1 MYEILIVDDD
11 PHILD
16 MVELVLKREGYRVL
30 RAATGS
36 EALYLLNSANPDLFV
51 IDSILPDMNGVML
64 CRQLRMIPHLSH
76 TPIVFLTGQG
86 ATQAMVEALM
96 SGGDDY
102 IRKPFV
108 PRELVARVRA
118 LIRRSVLYSDANAP
132 LLQLRTHE
140 YRVFVNNREI
150 MLTRVE
156 FAVLKFLCQTPHHL
170 HTAEDLLQNV
180 WNYPL
185 GAGDAAL
192 VRNHI
197 HNIRRKIE
205 VDPER
210 PLILQSR
217 HGRGYVIKA
226 RTQIDDQATIAPS
239 DRAAEAYTSPL

>member
-30 RAATGS
+30 RASTGS
-36 EALYLLNSANPDLFV
+36 EAAYLLNSVNPDLFV
-51 IDSILPDMNGVML
+51 IDSFLPDMNGVML
-64 CRQLRMIPHLSH
+64 CRQLRMMPHLTR

-86 ATQAMVEALM
+86 ATQSMVEALM

-118 LIRRSVLYSDANAP
+118 LIRRSVLYSNANAP
-132 LLQLRTHE
+132 LIQLNTHDN
-140 YRVFVNNREI
+140 RVFINNREI
-150 MLTRVE
+150 LLTRME
-156 FAVLKFLCQTPHHL
+156 FTVLRFLCQTPHHL
-170 HTAEDLLQNV
+170 HTAEDLLHNV
-180 WNYPL
+180 WNYPV
-185 GAGDAAL
+185 GAGNAAL

-205 VDPER
+205 DDPER

-217 HGRGYVIKA
+217 HGRGYLVKA

-239 DRAAEAYTSPL
+239 GRSAEARFSVR